1 MAPHGTTADRSKP
14 PSVLHFTRSWLT
26 VQSQQ
31 PAAWKRIRQRVK
43 YLKRANVVL
52 HSSCQPT
59 PRLLAR
65 ARVLG
70 SPPIERMPELPVFQQ
85 LSAEEPE
92 SPFSHMRF
100 NTVSHGKLLVFAT
113 GNIIRAGKYT
123 HADAVACLLA
133 FFKWAR
139 GQSAELHSLW
149 PSAVGLPNAVL
160 TGQFTEPIDKSVAA
174 RDDAMSTNR
183 FPGISMRIPTYC
195 GENITP
201 EIFLKASKW
210 ILPGARTAPGVFAA
224 LKSLCDI
231 YDDSGKK

>member
-1 MAPHGTTADRSKP
+1 MGSGNTARQPNHQSA
-14 PSVLHFTRSWLT
+14 LHFTRSWLYIR
-26 VQSQQ
+26 SQNRSK
-31 PAAWKRIRQRVK
+31 WENVKQRVK

-52 HSSCQPT
+52 HSSCQPV
-59 PRLLAR
+59 PRMLAR
-65 ARVLG
+65 AKILG
-70 SPPIERMPELPVFQQ
+70 TPLTEQMPELPVFQQ

-100 NTVSHGKLLVFAT
+100 NTVSHGKLLVFST

-139 GQSAELHSLW
+139 GQATELHSLW
-149 PSAVGLPNAVL
+149 PSAIGMPNAVL
-160 TGQFTEPIDKSVAA
+160 TGQFNTPMLSTIKHHAT
-174 RDDAMSTNR
+174 AMSTDR
-183 FPGISMRIPTYC
+183 FPGISIQIPSYC

-210 ILPGARTAPGVFAA
+210 ILPGARTPAGVFAA
-224 LKSLCDI
+224 VVHLCELHKTH
-231 YDDSGKK
+231 S

>member
-1 MAPHGTTADRSKP
+1 
-14 PSVLHFTRSWLT
+14 
-26 VQSQQ
+26 
-31 PAAWKRIRQRVK
+31 
-43 YLKRANVVL
+43 
-52 HSSCQPT
+52 
-59 PRLLAR
+59 
-65 ARVLG
+65 
-70 SPPIERMPELPVFQQ
+70 MPQLPVFQQ

-100 NTVSHGKLLVFAT
+100 NTVAHGKLLVFAT
-113 GNIIRAGKYT
+113 GNIIRAGKHT

-139 GQSAELHSLW
+139 GQSAGLHSLW
-149 PSAVGLPNAVL
+149 PSAVGMPNAVL
-160 TGQFTEPIDKSVAA
+160 TGQFATPIGDAVAS

-183 FPGISMRIPTYC
+183 FPGISLQIPSYR

-224 LKSLCDI
+224 LNSLCDV
-231 YDDSGKK
+231 YDTTPK